1 MFDFI
6 RKNKEDHET
15 KTVEVPYRI
24 HEIDIE
30 GLGRQVK
37 ELIESRKKLERIIQN
52 HVRGEITYHSEF
64 YFVENKEWK
73 FLSPAYSTRTY
84 IYKNGKEYE
93 IKGLHLSEAE
103 IVQGA
108 IENIL
113 WIEDVSQSNYGRLLY
128 RRYVVDLS
136 DCSFRQIE

>member
-1 MFDFI
+1 MFGFWE
-6 RKNKEDHET
+6 KVKEHKEIET
-15 KTVEVPYRI
+15 VKVPGRI
-24 HEIDIE
+24 YEIDIDRLE
-30 GLGRQVK
+30 KQVEELK
-37 ELIESRKKLERIIQN
+37 ESNRKLERIIQN
-52 HVRGEITYHSEF
+52 HVHEEITYNSKF
-64 YFVENKEWK
+64 YFAENRNS
-73 FLSPAYSTRTY
+73 FLRDLACRGLTY
-84 IYKNGKEYE
+84 IYKSGKEYK
-93 IKGLHLSEAE
+93 IDGLYLDEAE

>member
-1 MFDFI
+1 MFDFVK
-6 RKNKEDHET
+6 KNKDHE
-15 KTVEVPYRI
+15 KTEVVKITGRTLI
-24 HEIDIE
+24 GDIINLE
-30 GLGRQVK
+30 NQVK
-37 ELIESRKKLERIIQN
+37 GLIESRSELERIIQN
-52 HVRGEITYHSEF
+52 YVRGEITFHSEF
-64 YFVENKEWK
+64 YFVENKDCK
-73 FLSPAYSTRTY
+73 FLSPACSARTY

-93 IKGLHLSEAE
+93 IKGLHLGKAE

-113 WIEDVSQSNYGRLLY
+113 WIEDVSQSDLGRLLY